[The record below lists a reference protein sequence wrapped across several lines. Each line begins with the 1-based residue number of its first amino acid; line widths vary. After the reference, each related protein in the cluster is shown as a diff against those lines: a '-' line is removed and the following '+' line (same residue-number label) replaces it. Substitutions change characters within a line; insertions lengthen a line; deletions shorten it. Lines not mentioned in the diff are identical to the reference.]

1 MKTIKMKLITTFT
14 VIIVLLAFL
23 GVVAVSSLNKVNNQ
37 SSLISEEI
45 IPHIEVTD
53 SLNYEVAR
61 FRSFEYQHIILTSKE
76 DMDALETRIEDM
88 HQQIMKDFELLGSLA
103 GEKNT
108 SKLLG
113 EWDRYYSEHKKL
125 IKVSREYDTESALK
139 IISGTSKQT
148 YDLIA
153 ESLQT
158 EVDQQTK
165 EVAKESEDGDRLYQ
179 QTTNLL
185 IIILTLAIFFSVI
198 MAIIITFSITKP
210 IRKLKLKL
218 VELVEKGGD
227 LTNSIEIKSK
237 DEIGD
242 LAHAVNQFIENI
254 RVIIIGVNQRANE
267 VEDASAKVGELMEK
281 LIGNVED
288 SSATVEELSAGM
300 EETAAAT
307 EEVNASTAEIET
319 AIVSMAG
326 RAQQGSIAAN
336 EINQRAGMLKSGA
349 LVSQETA
356 IRIYGETKTDLE
368 SAIDK
373 SNSISKI
380 TVLADTILGISNQT
394 NLLALNAAIEA
405 ARAGEAGKGFS
416 VVADEIRKLAE
427 SSKQTVSQIQEVT
440 VEVTDSVNKLAESSK
455 TIMNFIDGTVMKD
468 YQDLVKTGENYGND
482 GEFVDELVG
491 EFSATTEEMT
501 ATIEGIIKA
510 ISEVSLTVVEG
521 ASGTQNIAE
530 RISEIVIM
538 VSEVQRQIESSVE
551 SSRQLKAEVGKF
563 TV

>member
-14 VIIVLLAFL
+14 VIIVLLVFV
-23 GVVAVSSLNKVNNQ
+23 GVVAVSSLDKVNNQ
-37 SSLISEEI
+37 STVIAEEA
-45 IPHIEVTD
+45 IPHIEVAQN
-53 SLNYEVAR
+53 LNFEVAR
-61 FRSFEYQHIILTSKE
+61 FRSFEYQHIILTTKE
-76 DMDALETRIEDM
+76 DKDDLEVRMEDM
-88 HQQIMKDFELLGSLA
+88 HQLIVDNFEKYSSLS
-103 GEKNT
+103 GNQEITKII
-108 SKLLG
+108 S
-113 EWDRYYSEHKKL
+113 EWDRYYTEHEKM
-125 IKVSREYDTESALK
+125 IKVSREYDKEGAMK
-139 IISGTSKQT
+139 IITGTSKET
-148 YDLIA
+148 YDVIA
-153 ESLQT
+153 ESLQAL
-158 EVDQQTK
+158 VDEEMK
-165 EVAKESEDGDRLYQ
+165 EAMTASEEGDRIYSQ
-179 QTTNLL
+179 AANLL
-185 IIILTLAIFFSVI
+185 MIVLILAVVFSI
-198 MAIIITFSITKP
+198 SMAIIITISVISP

-218 VELVEKGGD
+218 LELVEKGGD
-227 LTNSIEIKSK
+227 LTQRIQIKTK

-242 LAHAVNQFIENI
+242 LANAVSQFIENI
-254 RVIIIGVNQRANE
+254 RLIIVNVNQRANE

-281 LIGNVED
+281 LTGNVED

-326 RAQQGSIAAN
+326 RAQQGAMSAN
-336 EINQRAGMLKSGA
+336 EINQRAGKLKSGA
-349 LVSQETA
+349 LISQETA
-356 IRIYGETKTDLE
+356 TKIYGDTKTELE
-368 SAIDK
+368 VAIDQ

-380 TVLADTILGISNQT
+380 SVLADTILGISNQT

-427 SSKQTVSQIQEVT
+427 SSKQTVSEIQEVT
-440 VEVTDSVNKLAESSK
+440 VEVTDSVNQLAESAK
-455 TIMNFIDGTVMKD
+455 TIMNFIDATVMKD
-468 YQDLVKTGENYGND
+468 YEDIVKTGENYGDD

-491 EFSATTEEMT
+491 EFSAMAEEMT

-538 VSEVQRQIESSVE
+538 VSEVQRQVETSAE
-551 SSRQLKAEVGKF
+551 SSRQLKEEVGKF